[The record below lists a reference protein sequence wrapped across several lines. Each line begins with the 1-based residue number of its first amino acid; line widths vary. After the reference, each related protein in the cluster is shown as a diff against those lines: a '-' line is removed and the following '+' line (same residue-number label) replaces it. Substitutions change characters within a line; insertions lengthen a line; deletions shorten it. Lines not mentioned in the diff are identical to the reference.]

1 MSVCGRPQGR
11 VIVIVLDSLGVGAL
25 PDAERFGDDG
35 AHTLDHIVE
44 ATGGLE
50 VPHLIA
56 AGLGHV
62 PGVRAVPQVDRPSGA
77 FGRMAEVSP
86 GKDTPTGHWEMMNC
100 PLRTEFPVF
109 PDGFPTEFID
119 AWISR
124 AGLEG
129 YLENAAASGTEVI
142 ERQGPEHLRTGF
154 PIVYTSA
161 DSVFQVAAHAESF
174 GLERL
179 YAVCEVAREML
190 DPLGV
195 GRVIARPFVGR
206 EGSFTRTYDRRD
218 YSMPP
223 PADTSLD
230 RLMQAGVPVT
240 GVGKIHD
247 IFSGKGIST
256 DIHTAG
262 NADGMQRTLDL
273 ARGAGEGLV
282 FTNLVDFD
290 SHYGHRRD
298 PVGYR
303 AALEEFD
310 SSLGELLGHLRE
322 TDLVFL
328 TADHGTDP
336 THPGVDHTREYVPI
350 LALGPG
356 VRAGTELGTRSSFCD
371 LGASI
376 EEAFG
381 LTPTPPG
388 CSFLS
393 ELAAP

>member
-1 MSVCGRPQGR
+1 VNASGSPQRR
-11 VIVIVLDSLGVGAL
+11 VFVIVLDSLGVGAL
-25 PDAERFGDDG
+25 PDAERFGDAG

-44 ATGGLE
+44 ATGGLD
-50 VPHLIA
+50 VPNLVA

-62 PGVRAVPQVDRPSGA
+62 PGVRAVPRVDSPSGA
-77 FGRMAEVSP
+77 FGRMNEISP

-100 PLRTEFPVF
+100 PLVTEFPVF
-109 PDGFPTEFID
+109 PEGFPTAFLD
-119 AWISR
+119 DWLAR
-124 AGLEG
+124 TGLEG

-142 ERQGPEHLRTGF
+142 ERLGAEHLRTGH

-161 DSVFQVAAHAESF
+161 DSVFQVAVHAESF

-179 YAVCEVAREML
+179 YSICEVARELL
-190 DPLGV
+190 DPMGV
-195 GRVIARPFVGR
+195 GRVIARPFVGV

-223 PADTSLD
+223 PGDTTLD
-230 RLMQAGVPVT
+230 RLARAGIPVT

-247 IFSGKGIST
+247 IFSGRGIST
-256 DIHTAG
+256 DIHTEG
-262 NADGMQRTLDL
+262 NTDGMRRVIGL
-273 ARGAGEGLV
+273 ASGAGEGFV

-298 PVGYR
+298 PAGYR

-310 SSLGELLGHLRE
+310 TSLGELLGHLRAS
-322 TDLVFL
+322 DLVFL

-336 THPGVDHTREYVPI
+336 THTGSDHTREYVPL
-350 LALGPG
+350 LAMGPA

-371 LGASI
+371 LGASV

-381 LTPTPPG
+381 LTPLAPG
-388 CSFLS
+388 RSFLS
-393 ELAAP
+393 ELCSR